1 VMLLLS
7 SNSVG
12 YLGRHGWR
20 GLECIQHPAS
30 CPIFSTSSAKMR
42 KMFLDNIHL
51 FKYYHTVDR
60 VPVFLEQ
67 LSRGEAEAYSSILYP
82 IGDPIFIHILSRGG
96 KERRLY
102 IPVEPE
108 PPKKDPV
115 KLSEE
120 VERRLATLVG
130 ERFDY
135 KTLDE
140 KREKLLAILK
150 KVVVTSNRLAQG
162 TYIIGEDKIYV
173 SRDVWTY
180 LEYTTIRDMVGVG
193 KLEPMIRDPY
203 IEDISIPGAGPVFLE
218 HKVFESCESSVTFEL
233 GELKDY
239 AERVSQIIG
248 RPVSLKRP
256 ITDGSLP
263 DGSRINIVYAGDV
276 SLRGPNITIRKFSPI
291 PLSIV
296 ELCRYNSLDYTMAA
310 YLWMLFDNNLNVWF
324 CGETASGKTTLLN
337 ACLAFIPFNNKIVSI
352 EDTPEVVTPHANW
365 VRECTREGEGS
376 TVSLFDLLRAAL
388 RQRPNYIIVG
398 EIRGREGNVA
408 FQAMQ
413 TGHGVIATFHAG
425 SVEKLIQRLTG
436 QPLEIPKTYIDN
448 LNAVTIQ
455 SAVRHP
461 KTGKL
466 VRRVLG
472 IYEILGYDPVSE
484 RFQFIEVF
492 GWDPVTDTFNFRG
505 VGSSTLL
512 EEKIAVRKGISRR
525 ELRKIY
531 EELEKRAEILRIADY
546 AGIRNYYQLFELFK
560 EVRLLGPDEVLKRLR
575 TGEIP
580 MSRTGAPTSSAK
592 V

>member
-1 VMLLLS
+1 
-7 SNSVG
+7 
-12 YLGRHGWR
+12 
-20 GLECIQHPAS
+20 
-30 CPIFSTSSAKMR
+30 
-42 KMFLDNIHL
+42 MFLDNIHL
-51 FKYYHTVDR
+51 FKYYHTVDKT
-60 VPVFLEQ
+60 PVILEQ
-67 LSRGEAEAYSSILYP
+67 LSRGEAEAYTSVLYP
-82 IGDPIFIHILSRGG
+82 IGGPLFIHVLSMGG

-115 KLSEE
+115 KLTEE
-120 VERRLATLVG
+120 VERRLAMLIG
-130 ERFDY
+130 DRFDY
-135 KTLDE
+135 TTLDE

-150 KVVVTSNRLAQG
+150 KIVATSDKLTQG
-162 TYIIGEDKIYV
+162 TYIIGENKIYV
-173 SRDVWTY
+173 SQNVWIY
-180 LEYTTIRDMVGVG
+180 LEYTILRDMAGMG

-203 IEDISIPGAGPVFLE
+203 IEDISVPGAGPVFLE
-218 HKVFESCESSVTFEL
+218 HKVFESCESSVRFEL
-233 GELKDY
+233 AELKDY
-239 AERVSQIIG
+239 AERVGQIIG

-256 ITDGSLP
+256 IVDGSLP

-276 SLRGPNITIRKFSPI
+276 SIRGPNLTIRRFSPI

-296 ELCRYNSLDYTMAA
+296 ELCRHNTLDYRMAA
-310 YLWMLFDNNLNVWF
+310 YLWMLLDNNMNVWF

-352 EDTPEVVTPHANW
+352 EDTPEVVTPHSNW
-365 VRECTREGEGS
+365 VRECTREGGEGN

-436 QPLEIPKTYIDN
+436 QPIEIPKTYVDN

-455 SAVRHP
+455 SAVKHP

-472 IYEILGYDPVSE
+472 IYEILGYDPSTD
-484 RFQFIEVF
+484 RFQFIEIF

-505 VGSSTLL
+505 VGSSNLL
-512 EEKIAVRKGISRR
+512 EEKIAARKGIPRK

-531 EELEKRAEILRIADY
+531 DELEKRAEILRIADY

-560 EVRLLGPDEVLKRLR
+560 EVRLLGPDEVLKKLR
-575 TGEIP
+575 TGE
-580 MSRTGAPTSSAK
+580 MPTHLRLDPPSSSAK
-592 V
+592 A

>member
-1 VMLLLS
+1 
-7 SNSVG
+7 
-12 YLGRHGWR
+12 
-20 GLECIQHPAS
+20 
-30 CPIFSTSSAKMR
+30 
-42 KMFLDNIHL
+42 MFLDNIHL

-60 VPVFLEQ
+60 IPVFQEQ
-67 LSRGEAEAYSSILYP
+67 LSRGESEAYPSVVYP
-82 IGDPIFIHILSRGG
+82 IGDPLFIHILSRGG

-102 IPVEPE
+102 IPIEPE
-108 PPKKDPV
+108 PPKKNPF

-120 VERRLATLVG
+120 MERRLAILLG
-130 ERFDY
+130 DRFDY
-135 KTLDE
+135 TTLEE
-140 KREKLLAILK
+140 KKAKLLALLK
-150 KVVVTSNRLAQG
+150 KIVVTSNKLTQG
-162 TYIIGEDKIYV
+162 TYIIGDDKIYV
-173 SRDVWTY
+173 SQDVWIY
-180 LEYTTIRDMVGVG
+180 LEYIVVRDMAGMG

-203 IEDISIPGAGPVFLE
+203 IEDISVPGAGNVFLE
-218 HKVFESCESSVTFEL
+218 HKVFEACESSVKFEL
-233 GELKDY
+233 AELKDY

-256 ITDGSLP
+256 IVDGSLP
-263 DGSRINIVYAGDV
+263 DGSRINIVYAGDI
-276 SLRGPNITIRKFSPI
+276 SLRGPNLTIRRFSST

-296 ELCRYNSLDYTMAA
+296 ELCRHNTLDYRMAA
-310 YLWMLFDNNLNVWF
+310 YLWMLFDNNMNVWF

-352 EDTPEVVTPHANW
+352 EDTPEVVTPHSNW
-365 VRECTREGEGS
+365 VRECTREGGEGNA
-376 TVSLFDLLRAAL
+376 VSLFDLLRAAL

-398 EIRGREGNVA
+398 EIRGKEGNVA

-436 QPLEIPKTYIDN
+436 QPIEIPKTYVDN

-472 IYEILGYDPVSE
+472 IYELLGYDPVTD
-484 RFQFIEVF
+484 RFQFIEIF

-505 VGSSTLL
+505 VGSSQLL
-512 EEKIAVRKGISRR
+512 EEKIATRKGIPRK

-531 EELEKRAEILRIADY
+531 DELEKRAEILRIADY

-560 EVRLLGPDEVLKRLR
+560 EVRLLGPDEVLNRLR
-575 TGEIP
+575 TGQIP
-580 MSRTGAPTSSAK
+580 IRKTVTPSFSAK

>member
-1 VMLLLS
+1 MS
-7 SNSVG
+7 SNSGG
-12 YLGRHGWR
+12 YLGRHGWK
-20 GLECIQHPAS
+20 GLECIQHPSS
-30 CPIFSTSSAKMR
+30 CPIFSTSSNNMR

-67 LSRGEAEAYSSILYP
+67 LSRGEAEAYASVLYP
-82 IGDPIFIHILSRGG
+82 IGDPLFIHISSRGA

-102 IPVEPE
+102 IPVEPQ
-108 PPKKDPV
+108 PPRKDPRR
-115 KLSEE
+115 LTEE
-120 VERRLATLVG
+120 LERRLAMMIG
-130 ERFDY
+130 DRFDY
-135 KTLDE
+135 KTLEE

-150 KVVVTSNRLAQG
+150 KIVVISDRLAQG
-162 TYIIGEDKIYV
+162 TYIIGGDKIYA

-180 LEYTTIRDMVGVG
+180 LEYTIIRDMAGMG

-218 HKVFESCESSVTFEL
+218 HKVFEACESSVKFEL
-233 GELKDY
+233 SELKDY
-239 AERVSQIIG
+239 AERVGQIIG

-263 DGSRINIVYAGDV
+263 DGSRINIVYPADV
-276 SLRGPNITIRKFSPI
+276 SLRGPNLTIRRFSPI

-296 ELCRYNSLDYTMAA
+296 ELCRYNTLDYRMAA
-310 YLWMLFDNNLNVWF
+310 YLWMLLDNNMNVWF

-365 VRECTREGEGS
+365 VRECTREGEGN

-398 EIRGREGNVA
+398 EIRGKEGNVA

-436 QPLEIPKTYIDN
+436 QPIEIPKTYVDN
-448 LNAVTIQ
+448 LNSVTIQ

-461 KTGKL
+461 KTGRL

-472 IYEILGYDPVSE
+472 IYEILGYDPVAD

-505 VGSSTLL
+505 VGTSHLL
-512 EEKIAVRKGISRR
+512 EEKIAMRKGISRK

-531 EELEKRAEILRIADY
+531 DELEKRAEILRVADY

-560 EVRLLGPDEVLKRLR
+560 EVRLLGPDEVLKKLR

-580 MSRTGAPTSSAK
+580 MSLSRAGVPSSSAK